1 MSPKP
6 RFSKR
11 ILVTPQHLSP
21 GGRPPPPPAEAR
33 GCISH
38 PGCRPSWGC
47 QTRGLR
53 DGTGW
58 WGRSGCRG
66 ASAVAQGNPKALLS
80 PQKWFTLRRTLAHAA
95 LAQLGS
101 LHSLSAGCVQ
111 IRAQV
116 LGLAGKALRLLA
128 VHTDPERPTC
138 HWEDGP
144 SVRAHPQP
152 LRREGDGRQASNCP

>member
-1 MSPKP
+1 MH
-6 RFSKR
+6 F
-11 ILVTPQHLSP
+11 SP
-21 GGRPPPPPAEAR
+21 GTSPLLGV
-33 GCISH
+33 SD
-38 PGCRPSWGC
+38 
-47 QTRGLR
+47 RGLR
-53 DGTGW
+53 DGTRW

-66 ASAVAQGNPKALLS
+66 ASAVVQGNAKALLS

-128 VHTDPERPTC
+128 VHTDPEHPTC
-138 HWEDGP
+138 HWEDSP

-152 LRREGDGRQASNCP
+152 LGREGDRRQASTCP